1 MGQGQGQE
9 ALARALIALG
19 LALASALAAAQ
30 VNPLSILGRAVT
42 TAMDVR
48 TKQEVADDAEIA
60 ASGSKRLL
68 EDKRA
73 EWAGVTLLVFARHV
87 VIAGAVKNDETRK
100 VVEALV
106 RQDKRIRSLKNELL
120 VGDVGS
126 LVKDTALEAEINAKL
141 TSTSGIA
148 SVNMRWSAVGGR
160 VVVMGVARSPQ
171 EAALAVSR
179 IRDVSGVKSVR
190 SHLRVVPAKK

>member
-19 LALASALAAAQ
+19 RALASALAAAQ

-141 TSTSGIA
+141 TSTPGIA

-160 VVVMGVARSPQ
+160 VVVMGVARTPQ